1 MKRKSR
7 DRKESKIPTG
17 SSHFCNIQYASWYR
31 WLFINSNPQVLPI
44 HTNSVHTALRPV
56 PVLMDAVPLRG
67 PEQPLEEPTR
77 KRERYERGWLRVQR
91 KQGMIRNI
99 RPDREIQHT
108 SKRSDAI
115 YYPFHPPQPFSILPP
130 PSYSRGDNVFGRF
143 VFPGC
148 HQGCFIVVS
157 TLSPVPTI
165 GSANPF
171 SSSKEYSIAREI
183 YRREPLLRLRS
194 ECLSRGNPNV
204 LVLPS
209 GIGGVEVWKDL

>member
-1 MKRKSR
+1 
-7 DRKESKIPTG
+7 
-17 SSHFCNIQYASWYR
+17 
-31 WLFINSNPQVLPI
+31 
-44 HTNSVHTALRPV
+44 
-56 PVLMDAVPLRG
+56 
-67 PEQPLEEPTR
+67 
-77 KRERYERGWLRVQR
+77 
-91 KQGMIRNI
+91 MIRNI

-115 YYPFHPPQPFSILPP
+115 YYPFHPPQPFSILPL